1 MDWWQAGSLFL
12 SWPVLVKLFTME
24 IAVPII
30 SHVIGFGWGL
40 VVSPVFPFIHP
51 STTPDQN

>member
-51 STTPDQN
+51 STTPGQN